1 MAPAKKPG
9 HGDVSRADR
18 AANYAYK
25 KRFYQSSEVA
35 SDYDFHRF
43 GSPERQ
49 RRNARK
55 WKNIRRALAH
65 AGGRSAVRTIL
76 DLPCGT
82 GRFTGHLARDG
93 YEVVGSDIAMEMMQ
107 VAARQLAGTPRLH
120 GYVRADAE
128 HLPLA
133 DGAIDCVVSIRFLLH
148 VDSATR
154 VAIVREMARV
164 STRWLILDYRHKH
177 SYRYMTL
184 RLRQVLGIPSARKLP
199 QVSRAEMTSELEAA
213 GVRVTKIFPVAR
225 FFSDK
230 WVVLCEKTISA

>member
-1 MAPAKKPG
+1 MAAVKKPG
-9 HGDVSRADR
+9 RGDVSRADR
-18 AANYAYK
+18 AANYTYK

-55 WKNIRRALAH
+55 WKMIERALTH
-65 AGGRSAVRTIL
+65 AGAIRTVL

-82 GRFTGHLARDG
+82 GRFTGHLARAG
-93 YEVVGSDIAMEMMQ
+93 YEVVGSDIAIEMMQ
-107 VAARQLAGTPRLH
+107 VAARQLAATPRLH

-128 HLPLA
+128 RLPLA
-133 DGAIDCVVSIRFLLH
+133 DGAIDCVMSIRFLLH
-148 VDSATR
+148 IDPATR
-154 VAIVREMARV
+154 VAIIREMARV

-177 SYRYMTL
+177 SYRYMRL
-184 RLRQVLGIPSARKLP
+184 RLRRALGVPSARKLP
-199 QVSRAEMTSELEAA
+199 QVSRAEMTSELAAA
-213 GVRVTKIFPVAR
+213 GVRVAKIFPIAP

-230 WVVLCEKTISA
+230 WVVLCEKTVPA

>member
-1 MAPAKKPG
+1 MTPARKPG
-9 HGDVSRADR
+9 RGDPSRADR
-18 AANYAYK
+18 AANYADK

-55 WKNIRRALAH
+55 WKMIERALTH
-65 AGGRSAVRTIL
+65 AGTVRTVL

-82 GRFTGHLARDG
+82 GRFTGHLARAG
-93 YEVVGSDIAMEMMQ
+93 YEVVGSDIAMEMMN
-107 VAARQLAGTPRLH
+107 VAASQLAGTPRLH

-128 HLPLA
+128 RLPLA
-133 DGAIDCVVSIRFLLH
+133 DGAIDCVMSIRFLLH
-148 VDSATR
+148 IDPVTR
-154 VAIVREMARV
+154 ISIIREMARV
-164 STRWLILDYRHKH
+164 STRWLILDYRHKR

-184 RLRQVLGIPSARKLP
+184 RLRRALGVPSARKLP
-199 QVSRAEMTSELEAA
+199 QVSRAEMTSELAAA
-213 GVRVTKIFPVAR
+213 GVRVARIFPIAP

-230 WVVLCEKTISA
+230 WVVLCEKTVSA

>member
-1 MAPAKKPG
+1 MAGAMKPG
-9 HGDVSRADR
+9 RGDVSRADR
-18 AANYAYK
+18 ARNYAYK

-55 WKNIRRALAH
+55 WKTIRRALAR
-65 AGGRSAVRTIL
+65 AGGCGAIRTIL

-93 YEVVGSDIAMEMMQ
+93 YDVVGSDIAMEMMR
-107 VAARQLAGTPRLH
+107 VAARQLAGTPRIR

-128 HLPLA
+128 SLPLA
-133 DGAIDCVVSIRFLLH
+133 DNAIDCVVSIRFLLH
-148 VDSATR
+148 IDPATR

-177 SYRYMTL
+177 SYRYMVL
-184 RLRQVLGIPSARKLP
+184 RLRRALGMPSARRTP
-199 QVSRAEMTSELEAA
+199 QVSRAEMLRELQAA
-213 GVRVTKIFPVAR
+213 GVRLTEIFPVAR

-230 WVVLCEKTISA
+230 WVVLCEKAIPA

>member
-1 MAPAKKPG
+1 MTHAKKPG
-9 HGDVSRADR
+9 RGDVSRADR

-43 GSPERQ
+43 GSPERR

-55 WKNIRRALAH
+55 WKMIERALTH
-65 AGGRSAVRTIL
+65 AGTIRTIL

-82 GRFTGHLARDG
+82 GRFTGHLARAG
-93 YEVVGSDIAMEMMQ
+93 YDVVGSDIAMEMMQ
-107 VAARQLAGTPRLH
+107 VAANQLAGTPRLH

-128 HLPLA
+128 RLPLA
-133 DGAIDCVVSIRFLLH
+133 DGTIDCVMSIRFLLH
-148 VDSATR
+148 IDPATR
-154 VAIVREMARV
+154 ISIIREMARV

-184 RLRQVLGIPSARKLP
+184 RLRRALGVPSARKLP
-199 QVSRAEMTSELEAA
+199 QVSRTEMTSELAAA
-213 GVRVTKIFPVAR
+213 GVRVVKIFPIAP

-230 WVVLCEKTISA
+230 WVVLCEKTVPA

>member
-1 MAPAKKPG
+1 MTAPKKPG
-9 HGDVSRADR
+9 RGDVSRADR
-18 AANYAYK
+18 TANYAYK

-55 WKNIRRALAH
+55 WKMIERALTY
-65 AGGRSAVRTIL
+65 AGTIRTVL

-82 GRFTGHLARDG
+82 GRFTGHLARAG
-93 YEVVGSDIAMEMMQ
+93 YEVIGSDIAMEMMQ
-107 VAARQLAGTPRLH
+107 VAANQLAGAPRLR

-128 HLPLA
+128 RLPLA
-133 DGAIDCVVSIRFLLH
+133 DGAIDCVMSIRFLLH
-148 VDSATR
+148 IDPATR
-154 VAIVREMARV
+154 VAIIREMARV

-177 SYRYMTL
+177 SYRYMRL
-184 RLRQVLGIPSARKLP
+184 RLRRALGVPSARKLP
-199 QVSRAEMTSELEAA
+199 QVSRAEMMSELAAA
-213 GVRVTKIFPVAR
+213 GVRVVKIFPIAP

-230 WVVLCEKTISA
+230 WVVLCEKTVAA

>member
-1 MAPAKKPG
+1 MAQARKPG
-9 HGDVSRADR
+9 RGDVSRADR

-55 WKNIRRALAH
+55 WRTIRRALAR
-65 AGGRSAVRTIL
+65 AGGTRAIRTIL

-82 GRFTGHLARDG
+82 GRFTGHLGRDG
-93 YEVVGSDIAMEMMQ
+93 YDVVGSDIAIEMMQ
-107 VAARQLAGTPRLH
+107 VAAKQLAGTPRLH

-128 HLPLA
+128 RLPLA
-133 DGAIDCVVSIRFLLH
+133 DNAIDCVMSIRFLLH
-148 VDSATR
+148 IDPATR
-154 VAIVREMARV
+154 ISIIREMARV

-184 RLRQVLGIPSARKLP
+184 RLRQMLGMPSARKLP
-199 QVSRAEMTSELEAA
+199 QVSHGELTRELDAA

-230 WVVLCEKTISA
+230 WVVLCEKTVPA